1 MTSSVAIQA
10 ITFDLWD
17 TIVADDSDEA
27 HRTARGLLSKHDARR
42 ASVYEILAEH
52 GPTIHGEVID
62 AYDGVEH
69 AFRAAWHEKHVTWP
83 VRDRLERVL
92 KALDRTVPASSF
104 DAMVTAHA
112 SMEVDVPP
120 DLIPG
125 AAEVLELLSATYPL
139 AIISDAIVSPGTS
152 LRQLLAHHG
161 VLKYFSACVFSDEVG
176 RSKPHASVFHAAADQ
191 LDVGVANMIHV
202 GDRERNDVVGAHGV
216 GAQAV
221 LFTATRS
228 TDLEGT
234 TADAVCE
241 RYPDLPGII
250 ASLAGA

>member
-1 MTSSVAIQA
+1 MTVQA

-27 HRTARGLLSKHDARR
+27 HRLARGLPSKHAARR
-42 ASVYEILAEH
+42 ASIYETLAEH

-62 AYDGVEH
+62 AYDEVEN
-69 AFRAAWHEKHVTWP
+69 AFRAAWHMEHVTWP
-83 VRDRLERVL
+83 VRHRLERVL
-92 KALDRTVPASSF
+92 AALDRTVPASSF
-104 DAMVTAHA
+104 DAMVEVHA

-125 AAEVLELLSATYPL
+125 AAEVLETLSATYSL

-152 LRQLLAHHG
+152 LRQLLSNHG

-176 RSKPHASVFHAAADQ
+176 RSKPHESMFRAAADQ
-191 LDVGVANMIHV
+191 LGVEVANMIHI
-202 GDRERNDVVGAHGV
+202 GDREHNDVLGAHGV

-228 TDLEGT
+228 TDREGT
-234 TADAVCE
+234 TADAVCG
-241 RYPDLPGII
+241 RYRDLPGII
-250 ASLAGA
+250 ASLDGAKV